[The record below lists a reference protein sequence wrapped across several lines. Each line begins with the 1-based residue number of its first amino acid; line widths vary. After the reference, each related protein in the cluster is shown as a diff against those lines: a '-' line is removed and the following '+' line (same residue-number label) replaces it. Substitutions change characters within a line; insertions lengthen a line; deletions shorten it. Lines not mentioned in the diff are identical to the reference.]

1 MVCPTKRVSASA
13 PTSRPRSA
21 VAPSDSGSGLVDL
34 LFAASQVETKPKAK
48 EAEEEES
55 GGKDKAEEDPF
66 SRHDPEKPSHS
77 LDADAPKTKNF
88 PQILHEILSTP
99 ECQSIAHWIP
109 DGFSFIIADKQRIHL
124 IDFGDIVC
132 RLMKY

>member
-1 MVCPTKRVSASA
+1 MVCPTKKVSASA

-21 VAPSDSGSGLVDL
+21 VAPSDCGSGLVDL
-34 LFAASQVETKPKAK
+34 LFAASQVETKPK
-48 EAEEEES
+48 EAEGES
-55 GGKDKAEEDPF
+55 GAGGKDKAEVFPF

-124 IDFGDIVC
+124 IDFVDIVC

>member
-34 LFAASQVETKPKAK
+34 LFAASQVKTKPK
-48 EAEEEES
+48 EAEEEEES

-66 SRHDPEKPSHS
+66 SRDTT
-77 LDADAPKTKNF
+77 PKS
-88 PQILHEILSTP
+88 PLTP
-99 ECQSIAHWIP
+99 
-109 DGFSFIIADKQRIHL
+109 
-124 IDFGDIVC
+124 
-132 RLMKY
+132 LMC